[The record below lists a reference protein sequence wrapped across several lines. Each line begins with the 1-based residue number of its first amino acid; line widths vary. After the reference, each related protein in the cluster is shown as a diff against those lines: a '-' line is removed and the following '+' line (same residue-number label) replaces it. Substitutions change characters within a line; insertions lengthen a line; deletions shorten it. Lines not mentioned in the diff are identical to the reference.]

1 MENNLK
7 ELPEGQYGLVMANGD
22 ESASQLVLTEEQSI
36 LFKSLLYMI
45 SKEKPLVKLP
55 PEYDLVLK
63 SNKYIV
69 ATSG

>member
-1 MENNLK
+1 
-7 ELPEGQYGLVMANGD
+7 MANGD
-22 ESASQLVLTEEQSI
+22 ESASQLVLTEEQRI